1 MHIVRLTITI
11 ILLFPT
17 FCYGQPSPSQEDN
30 KEATLDSLLSCM
42 ARAIHATRNMFQEKV
57 YLHFDN
63 TGYYMGEKIW
73 FKAYVVRAD
82 DRRPTP
88 LSRVLHVELVNPG
101 GEVVQRRKLKID
113 GKGQAR
119 GDLSLDS
126 LYGTGFYEVRAFT
139 RYMTNWGGEA
149 CFSRVFPVFQRPK
162 AEGRY
167 EPRID
172 ERNYRHRLPDTREE
186 DTLHTERLNVAFY
199 PEGGD
204 LVEGLPGRVAFLAGD
219 REGMH
224 VAARGEVVDGGGRK
238 VCTVSSDSLGRG
250 LFALP
255 QAHKGLKLCLPD
267 GRGRMREFDLPIP
280 VTEGCTLEAGLL
292 DGDSVTFSV
301 RATEGYRGRLL
312 AYAVMN
318 YGRVWTCDTFTV
330 GTGFR
335 KAFPRASMPEG
346 VGQFTVFD
354 GGGRILCE
362 RLFFLRPEPEA
373 GDTIALATQ
382 DPRPVP
388 CGKVRIDVR
397 TRPGACFSFSA
408 MDRATLCNGKT
419 GQVKTWMLL
428 SSEVRGYIRNPEYYF
443 EADDAEHRRAADL
456 LMLTQGWRRYDWE
469 ELSGRR
475 ARTGIQPVEDTLQ
488 VFGKLQATSKS
499 LPVGGIPI
507 RAYLYNKG
515 SHLDGKAMTDSTG
528 GYAFAVPDIAGEW
541 NLQLKAGVEKRKNR
555 YVIGVDRRFSPPSR
569 NLSPYECRQ
578 IAEPRANL
586 RFAEPE
592 EEWEEDTIALLPLS
606 KRLHKLPTVNVKA
619 KRRFTDGARAA
630 WQSERSGQRWADLFY
645 DCDEETDRIL
655 DGGEETPEFLDW
667 LEEKNPFVKS
677 ISGAYIFDPEMK
689 TTNIDNRI
697 RLLLK
702 HIQYKGREVVWI
714 LNNEYFWC
722 HLDEDLDSI
731 GRTSIKF
738 SIEPFPIFLDE
749 VKSVYITEN
758 PSAYISFRPYTPFIE
773 EVVTIFV
780 YTHWGVPQRNMEK
793 GVRRTHFQGY
803 NVPSTFEMEDYSL
816 IPPMEDFRRTLYWN
830 PDVTA
835 DEEGKAVIEFY
846 NNSSCREIY
855 VSAEGITTDGRCIFN
870 E

>member
-1 MHIVRLTITI
+1 MHIIRLTITI

-42 ARAIHATRNMFQEKV
+42 TRAIHATRNMFQEKV

-224 VAARGEVVDGGGRK
+224 VAARGEVVDGEGRK

-255 QAHKGLKLCLPD
+255 QAHKGLKLRLPD
-267 GRGRMREFDLPIP
+267 GRGRMREFDLPVP
-280 VTEGCTLEAGLL
+280 ATEGCALEAGLL
-292 DGDSVTFSV
+292 DNDSVTFSV

-330 GTGFR
+330 GTEFR
-335 KAFPRASMPEG
+335 KAFPRASIPEG
-346 VGQFTVFD
+346 VSQFTVFD

-373 GDTIALATQ
+373 GDTIALSTQ

-428 SSEVRGYIRNPEYYF
+428 SSEVKGYIRNPEYYF

-456 LMLTQGWRRYDWE
+456 LMMTQGWRRYDWE

-475 ARTGIQPVEDTLQ
+475 AKPEMQPVEDTLQ
-488 VFGKLQATSKS
+488 VFGKLRATSKS
-499 LPVGGIPI
+499 LPVDGIPI

-515 SHLDGKAMTDSTG
+515 SHLDGKAVTDSTG

-578 IAEPRANL
+578 VAEPRANL

-592 EEWEEDTIALLPLS
+592 EEWEEDTTALLPLS

-630 WQSERSGQRWADLFY
+630 WQSERSGQHWADLFY

-655 DGGEETPEFLDW
+655 DGGEETPAFLDW
-667 LEEKNPFVKS
+667 LEGKNPFIKT
-677 ISGAYIFDPEMK
+677 ISTWY
-689 TTNIDNRI
+689 DNVRG
-697 RLLLK
+697 LTK
-702 HIQYKGREVVWI
+702 YMQYKGKEIVWI

-722 HLDEDLDSI
+722 NLDHMEDTILME
-731 GRTSIKF
+731 TIKI
-738 SIEPFPIFLDE
+738 SIEDFPIFLDE

-758 PSAYISFRPYTPFIE
+758 PSAYIFFRPYTPFSK

-793 GVRRTHFQGY
+793 GVRRTYFQGY